1 MGLLNR
7 LLPRSLMARVYALYT
22 AALLLFLSVGLGL
35 FYQYQFTQHIEEAAE
50 SAEVIVDIV
59 AHTVADSAV
68 IGDYDTIKR
77 TLEGVATRPMFD
89 SMAFLEINGAGVRAT
104 SKSRPSASP
113 PDWLRERVAARL
125 YDVNRPIKVGG
136 KDYGVLRLVFSA
148 DVIAGNLWALVLWS
162 LAVGAAG
169 LAGGLVLI
177 RFPLRR
183 WLGALDRVQA
193 FERDIRA
200 GGGDAAALMLGD
212 VPQEFRAT
220 FDVLL
225 RTATTLRNELASR
238 EKALESLRG
247 ILAGLLPPGGDGA
260 GLHAGDEDIE
270 AMSRLIAQLVR
281 EREAGRRA
289 LEEAR
294 DLAEA
299 ASRAK
304 GDFLANMSH
313 EIRTPMNAI
322 IGMTEL
328 ALDTADRSEQL
339 EYMRTVQS
347 SSAALLSI
355 INDIL
360 DFSKIEAGK
369 LSIEHIPF
377 DLRST
382 LGDTLK
388 GLAQRAHEK
397 GLDLVPD
404 IAEDLPEVLVGDP
417 GRLRQ
422 VVVNLVGNAIKFTE
436 QGEVS
441 LRVSLV
447 QPERATDLVD
457 VEFAVTDTGIGIPE
471 HMRHAVFESFTQ
483 QDSSTTRRYGGTGLG
498 LAISSRLVQMM
509 GGRIELDSEVGRG
522 SNFRFR
528 LRLPVDDTRREA
540 APLPA
545 ELAGRSVLVVDDNA
559 HNRTVLAA
567 MARRWDMVVREAG
580 SGPVA
585 IESFQRE
592 PADLVLLDG
601 RMPGMD
607 GFDVAQRLLA
617 LPAPPRIALLSSV
630 GVKGDAQRCK
640 DMGISGYLPKP
651 VTRDELRALL
661 ARMLAEPA
669 PATRGPATAA
679 EAGTLVTRHVLR
691 EQAPAPRVAQDKSL
705 DVLLVEDHPVN
716 RLLATRLLERWG
728 HKVSIAEDGQQ
739 ALDALRARRDTGRP
753 FDAVLMDLQM
763 PVMGGLEATKAWR
776 AEEAQRG
783 ATHRPARIPVIAMT
797 ASAMVSDRQACLD
810 AGMDDYI
817 SKPIDAAAL
826 KLMLD
831 ALPRVSWALDG

>member
-1 MGLLNR
+1 M
-7 LLPRSLMARVYALYT
+7 
-22 AALLLFLSVGLGL
+22 LFICGGLGL
-35 FYQYQFTQHIEEAAE
+35 FYNYQFTQHIEEAAE
-50 SAEVIVDIV
+50 SAAVLVDV
-59 AHTVADSAV
+59 VSHTVADSAV

-77 TLEGVATRPMFD
+77 TLDSVASRPMFD
-89 SMAFLEINGAGVRAT
+89 SMAFLEINGAGVKSNNPMRA
-104 SKSRPSASP
+104 PVP
-113 PDWLRERVAARL
+113 PPAWLRERVAERL
-125 YDVNRPIKVGG
+125 YDINRPINVGG

-148 DVIAGNLWALVLWS
+148 EVIGGALWSLLLWS
-162 LAVGAAG
+162 LAFALAG
-169 LAGGLVLI
+169 LAGGLLLI
-177 RFPLRR
+177 RAPLRM

-193 FERDIRA
+193 FERGIRS
-200 GGGDAAALMLGD
+200 GDADDSALLLGD
-212 VPQEFRAT
+212 VPEEFRAT
-220 FDVLL
+220 FDVLS
-225 RTATTLRNELASR
+225 RTASTLRNELASR

-247 ILAGLLPPGGDGA
+247 ILAGLLPQGA
-260 GLHAGDEDIE
+260 GGGADAGHAEGEDLE
-270 AMSRLIAQLVR
+270 AMSRLIAQLVN
-281 EREAGRRA
+281 EREASRRA
-289 LEEAR
+289 LEQAKE
-294 DLAEA
+294 LAEA
-299 ASRAK
+299 ASQAK

-328 ALDTADRSEQL
+328 ALDSADQSEQL
-339 EYMRTVQS
+339 EYMRTVKS
-347 SSAALLSI
+347 SAAALLSI

-369 LSIEHIPF
+369 LSIEQIPF

-388 GLAQRAHEK
+388 GLAQRAHDK

-447 QPERATDLVD
+447 QAERATDLVD

-471 HMRHAVFESFTQ
+471 DMRHSVFESFTQ
-483 QDSSTTRRYGGTGLG
+483 QDSSTTRRFGGTGLG

-522 SNFRFR
+522 SEFRFR
-528 LRLPVDDTRREA
+528 LRMPVDDLPREA
-540 APLPA
+540 APAPR

-559 HNRTVLAA
+559 HKRTVLAA
-567 MARRWDMVVREAG
+567 MTRRWDMVVREADSG
-580 SGPVA
+580 SAA
-585 IESFQRE
+585 IDAFQQE

-607 GFDVAQRLLA
+607 GFETARRLLA
-617 LPAPPRIALLSSV
+617 MPKPPRIALLSSV

-640 DMGISGYLPKP
+640 DMGIAGYLPKP
-651 VTRDELRALL
+651 VTRDELRGLL
-661 ARMLAEPA
+661 ARMLGEPSPVSA
-669 PATRGPATAA
+669 GMAGNGAVSEP
-679 EAGTLVTRHVLR
+679 GTLVTRHVLR
-691 EQAPAPRVAQDKSL
+691 EQAPAPRVASDKSL
-705 DVLLVEDHPVN
+705 DLLLVEDHPVN

-728 HKVSIAEDGQQ
+728 HKATIAEDGQQ
-739 ALDALRARRDTGRP
+739 ALDALRARRDAGRP

-763 PVMGGLEATKAWR
+763 PVMGGLEATKVWR

-783 ATHRPARIPVIAMT
+783 ALHRPARIPIIAMT
-797 ASAMVSDRQACLD
+797 ASAMVSDREACLA

-817 SKPIDAAAL
+817 SKPIYAAAL

-831 ALPRVSWALDG
+831 GLPRVSWALAG